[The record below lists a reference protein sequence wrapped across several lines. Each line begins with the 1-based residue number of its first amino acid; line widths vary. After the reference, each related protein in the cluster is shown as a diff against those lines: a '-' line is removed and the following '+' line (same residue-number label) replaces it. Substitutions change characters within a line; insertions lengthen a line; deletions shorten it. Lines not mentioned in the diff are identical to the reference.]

1 MSRKMRPLRVL
12 PLLLLPL
19 PAFADAGGPIIWLV
33 AGVVWFAFAQAL
45 IVAVEYACLLLSEKE
60 ISKGRLLLW
69 VILANAVS
77 GAAGFFVL
85 AAEGALWFNNDRSGL
100 TFLVSWFLITFVISV
115 YLEWLVFKG
124 LYLRR
129 GLDAGRA
136 LLRRMVICNAASYL
150 SLAALVAL
158 ILAGV
163 RSH

>member
-1 MSRKMRPLRVL
+1 MRRKTRLLRVL
-12 PLLLLPL
+12 PLLLVPL

-45 IVAVEYACLLLSEKE
+45 IVAVEYVCLLLSENE

-77 GAAGFFVL
+77 GAAGFFIL

-115 YLEWLVFKG
+115 YLEWLVFRR
-124 LYLRR
+124 LYSR
-129 GLDAGRA
+129 GGFEAGRR
-136 LLRRMVICNAASYL
+136 LLRRIVVCNVASYL
-150 SLAALVAL
+150 SLAALAAL
-158 ILAGV
+158 VLAGV